1 MKRPLSLICLALGLL
16 LLPVGS
22 PLADR
27 AMGDSDDRRGGYND
41 QDRSR
46 GGDRQRYDRSGERRP
61 LGTLPDDR
69 GYHDRRYGGDNNPG
83 RHYGNDRRW
92 GGDDH
97 RGKHYGSDRHDGHRD
112 YRYERDRYRDRYD
125 GSRYGHDRDA
135 HRAAEAVRRGEHGRV
150 LSSQPDDDRGYRV
163 RVLTPDGYVR
173 ERYVDPRDDD

>member
-97 RGKHYGSDRHDGHRD
+97 RGNHYGSDRRDGRPD
-112 YRYERDRYRDRYD
+112 YRYERDRGRYD
-125 GSRYGHDRDA
+125 GSRYGGDRDA
-135 HRAAEAVRRGEHGRV
+135 RRAADAVRRGEHGRV
-150 LSSQPDDDRGYRV
+150 LSSERDDDRGYRV